1 MSTIWMRPSL
11 LQRQEWIK
19 AFAAVDEA
27 VRGWDYIRSASGGI
41 NRDEALAAL
50 RPRLH
55 ALGFHCPDDSAVHL
69 RAQATDG
76 PGSVEV
82 DAVHSQLGLA
92 LTVLGGRAHN
102 NNEALTTALIFA
114 AADNVEAGVLVVPHQ
129 YKGSNCAPNVR
140 RRLAELASWQGVS
153 LDLLAVH
160 VTSF

>member
-11 LQRQEWIK
+11 VKREGWTK
-19 AFAAVDEA
+19 AFAAVDSA
-27 VRGWDYIRSASGGI
+27 VRNWDYIRSPSGGI
-41 NRDEALAAL
+41 NRDEVLAAL
-50 RPRLH
+50 RPGLH
-55 ALGFHCPDDSAVHL
+55 ALGFQCPDGSTVQL
-69 RAQATDG
+69 RAQAKNG

-92 LTVLGGRAHN
+92 LTVIGGRAHN
-102 NNEALTTALIFA
+102 NNEGLTTALRFA
-114 AADNVEAGVLVVPHQ
+114 AADKVEAGILVVPHQ
-129 YKGSNCAPNVR
+129 YKGSSCAPNVR